1 MKPSDKESMR
11 IPQSVLNWLLEE
23 NNPSVRYRTL
33 TELLDYAQDQ
43 SEVIEVKK
51 KIIESSP
58 VAKIFSQIDCNGEWP
73 WSGSYD
79 SPELGIGYLGELGLD
94 RTNPIVDKAVCVF
107 LSQQYPDGS
116 FPNSYSMRKGRE
128 NARRNDES
136 CYYAL
141 AMRGLIRLGYQDDAR
156 VQKALSFV
164 LSEARWDGG
173 YLCTKSYVKNGTKS
187 CIRGSK
193 NVLLLFA
200 ELPDLWK
207 TDECQRLVAYFFD
220 RNVFFKR
227 NDHTQFVRGAPSTV
241 YPFHYRFGILEP
253 VYALSKM
260 GYGSHASLSAA
271 WEFLAE
277 KKDETGKFI
286 LDWTVPKCA
295 FNPEKKG
302 SANKW
307 VTLYAYLS
315 MKQQENC
322 VVVANTE

>member
-1 MKPSDKESMR
+1 MK
-11 IPQSVLNWLLEE
+11 IPENVLSWLIE
-23 NNPSVRYRTL
+23 NNNPAVRYRTL
-33 TELLDYAQDQ
+33 TELLDYAQDH
-43 SEVIEVKK
+43 SKVIETQK
-51 KIIESSP
+51 KIIDSQP
-58 VAKIFSQIDCNGEWP
+58 VTKIFSQIGRNGEWP

-94 RTNPIVDKAVCVF
+94 HTNPIIDKAIQAF

-116 FPNSYSMRKGRE
+116 FPNSYSIRKDPE

-141 AMRGLIRLGYQDDAR
+141 TLRGLIRLGYQDDER
-156 VQKALSFV
+156 VKKALSFV

-173 YLCTKSYVKNGTKS
+173 YLCTKSYVKDSTKS

-200 ELPDLWK
+200 ELPDLWE
-207 TDECQRLVAYFFD
+207 TDECQKLVEYFLD
-220 RNVFFKR
+220 RKVFFKR
-227 NDHTQFVRGAPSTV
+227 NDHTQFARGDPFIV

-260 GYGSHASLSAA
+260 GYGKHPSLSEA
-271 WEFLAE
+271 WEFLEE
-277 KKDETGKFI
+277 KKDETGKFK
-286 LDWTVPKCA
+286 LDWSMPRCA
-295 FNPEKKG
+295 FNPGKKG

-315 MKQQENC
+315 KKQQEN
-322 VVVANTE
+322 